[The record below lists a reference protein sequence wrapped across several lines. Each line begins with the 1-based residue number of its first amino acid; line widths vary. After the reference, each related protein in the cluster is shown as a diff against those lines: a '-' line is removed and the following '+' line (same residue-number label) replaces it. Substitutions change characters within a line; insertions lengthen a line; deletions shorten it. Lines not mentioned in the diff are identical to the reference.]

1 MTTQLGCLCLDACAR
16 TLDLSPFSP
25 MCLTFRG
32 PALPANGTRTCA
44 VGGFGTYSAL
54 RDAYWDLCTAAAGN
68 ASLAG
73 AATDLLQ
80 TQLTTFGGMFFFMFF
95 SALAG
100 VALAYLLVAAALL
113 WALRGSVPRA
123 VMCLP
128 CMGCCHV
135 AIPGAVFSAI
145 VSLVYL
151 SIPYAI
157 DLGVA
162 VVLGLTMAAVLL
174 FFAFNR
180 DQPRHKPAHAVEFAE
195 M

>member
-1 MTTQLGCLCLDACAR
+1 MTTQLGCQCLNACAR
-16 TLDLSPFSP
+16 SLDLSPFAP
-25 MCLTFRG
+25 ECLTYYGRA
-32 PALPANGTRTCA
+32 PPANGTLTCA
-44 VGGFGTYSAL
+44 AGAFGTYSSL

-68 ASLAG
+68 LSLAG
-73 AATDLLQ
+73 VGAGVLSA
-80 TQLTTFGGMFFFMFF
+80 QLTTFSGMFYVMFF

-100 VALAYLLVAAALL
+100 VALAYLLVALALL
-113 WALRGSVPRA
+113 WTLRGSVPCA
-123 VMCLP
+123 VFCLP

-135 AIPGAVFSAI
+135 LLPGAAFAAI

-157 DLGVA
+157 DTGVA
-162 VVLGLTMAAVLL
+162 IVLGLTMAAVLL